1 MASPKENFHS
11 STLDSVRVCK
21 YLHFTGKKRK
31 EMPSR
36 LKHTYKDTVVR
47 NTASNSKLF
56 NKLMNEYPKEPA
68 VKQTYERVVHIQMDN
83 RWNHVWKTPNRRI
96 FRLPFQQAQI
106 HEIQKNVEYNG
117 PFL

>member
-1 MASPKENFHS
+1 MASPKQNCHS

-31 EMPSR
+31 RKRKEMPSK

-83 RWNHVWKTPNRRI
+83 R
-96 FRLPFQQAQI
+96 
-106 HEIQKNVEYNG
+106 
-117 PFL
+117 